1 MILALLA
8 WYFLSGAGAGGGAI
22 LTSSDV
28 DDLGEQAAIV
38 IEDEA
43 RVRSVAR
50 TLERLKEDVKE
61 FEAVFAESGRELNG
75 LYEDHVKNREE
86 ALAVLDGLNSAW
98 EASQKRALD
107 ARFALREMMTEEEW
121 SALFGKGW

>member
-8 WYFLSGAGAGGGAI
+8 WYFLSGAGAGGGMI

-28 DDLGEQAAIV
+28 DGLGEQAAMV

-43 RVRSVAR
+43 RARTVAA
-50 TLERLKEDVKE
+50 TLERLKEDVEE

-75 LYEDHVKNREE
+75 LYEDHVNNREE
-86 ALAVLDGLNSAW
+86 ALAVLGDLNSAW
-98 EASQKRALD
+98 DVSQKRALD

-121 SALFGKGW
+121 SAIFVKGW